1 MVFLIEMVS
10 QSPLATMYFVH
21 VNCYRSLLILHVC
34 NNSRSWR
41 SETRSSSSTDQSSY
55 LFDGGHVL

>member
-1 MVFLIEMVS
+1 MLFLMGMVL

-34 NNSRSWR
+34 NIQGVENMKQ
-41 SETRSSSSTDQSSY
+41 DQRA
-55 LFDGGHVL
+55 VLTSLATSLMVGMS